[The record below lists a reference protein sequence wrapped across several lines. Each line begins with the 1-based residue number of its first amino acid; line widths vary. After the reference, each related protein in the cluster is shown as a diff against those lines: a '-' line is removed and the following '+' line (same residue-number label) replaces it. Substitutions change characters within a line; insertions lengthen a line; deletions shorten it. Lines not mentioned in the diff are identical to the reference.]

1 MIIHGKER
9 NFLFTVAASE
19 DIAGL
24 CRGGDLEN
32 IGELFEKGTATDRIN
47 AIIDVVVILNKGY
60 ESAKVFEDP
69 EHVPDVITKEELK
82 AIPMNMLKEIEQ
94 EALDSIAIGMG
105 ITVETEPEKN

>member
-1 MIIHGKER
+1 MLI
-9 NFLFTVAASE
+9 LS
-19 DIAGL
+19 
-24 CRGGDLEN
+24 
-32 IGELFEKGTATDRIN
+32 LFEKGTATDRIN

>member
-60 ESAKVFEDP
+60 ESAKV
-69 EHVPDVITKEELK
+69 LK
-82 AIPMNMLKEIEQ
+82 TRNTFRTLLQ
-94 EALDSIAIGMG
+94 R
-105 ITVETEPEKN
+105 KNSKQFP